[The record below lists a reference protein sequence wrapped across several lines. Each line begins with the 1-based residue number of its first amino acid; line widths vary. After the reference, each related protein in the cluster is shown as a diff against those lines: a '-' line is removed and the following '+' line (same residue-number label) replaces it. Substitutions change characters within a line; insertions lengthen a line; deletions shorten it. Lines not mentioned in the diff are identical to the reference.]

1 MDEIIFVP
9 VGDYYE
15 KNGLITSK
23 HRYNMLKLAIEN
35 IKEME
40 IETIAIESTIK
51 LYAIDT
57 FKLIKE
63 KYKNDDIYFIM
74 GSDNYRKMPTWKNYK
89 DLITNNKI
97 IVIERERSEI
107 RNNSCENIINFI
119 PKKIETISST
129 EIRKM
134 IKNKEDEKVKKYV
147 NENVYKYI
155 QKNNLY
161 LI

>member
-89 DLITNNKI
+89 DLIINNKI